1 MNREIKE
8 LLLYQKLFENQPA
21 VLPQFAP
28 WSLWALVHI
37 MGFQDLKDLPFPT
50 SLKGLWKKKKK
61 GSPFPS
67 FYNLQ
72 LTLSLKPNLKI
83 HQIGREHSS
92 INSAPAYFDD
102 SFTMFPIKI
111 RCYTMII
118 CIHLIIA
125 FIPSNFST

>member
-72 LTLSLKPNLKI
+72 LTLSLKPNLKV

-92 INSAPAYFDD
+92 TNSAPAYFDD